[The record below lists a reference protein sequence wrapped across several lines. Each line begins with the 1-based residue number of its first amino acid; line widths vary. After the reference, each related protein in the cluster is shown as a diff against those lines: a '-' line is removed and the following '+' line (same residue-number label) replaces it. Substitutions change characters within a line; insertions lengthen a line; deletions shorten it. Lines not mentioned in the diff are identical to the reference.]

1 MTRSSLLALLGV
13 TSAIGLALPS
23 VQASTDYNN
32 DGYDDVWQH
41 RHSVTVA
48 SFSLT
53 SDYDGDGYTN
63 QAECVAGTDL
73 RNSLDAPEITNSVIS
88 GTNIQVSIKTQ
99 TGKLYQLQS
108 SAAPNGPTWT
118 NEGTAITGNGAVQT
132 VTVASGTGSKHYRF
146 SVSDKDTDG
155 DGVSDWA
162 EGLMGTNPALASSP
176 ANASGGVATD
186 ADVLRSLMSFTTTVV
201 TASAYEKENTA
212 GRIRITRSFGTMPLT
227 LSLTTSG
234 NTVATKGSASSGD
247 YTLKDGAGAALSASS
262 FTVPSAATSF
272 DVQIAPVVETPNV
285 NEVPEMLRL
294 TFRRVN
300 GSVTVPVGSTQ
311 GVNIRDATNIDAN
324 RKLFVAYLG
333 REGGAVTTAT
343 GLATL
348 LLNGDNTVG
357 EVNSTFSNL
366 TSAQSASHLH
376 AAPATDPQASGPIV
390 ESLALGQVTAHLYDV
405 QAETVASWATD
416 QAALNALFGGFV
428 YINVHTANY
437 GSGEIRGNYTLSDG
451 SINPPPAPPAPPA
464 YGSAEWPTLTGTNL
478 DRDIVRF
485 LTQATYGPTPESVQE
500 VKDLITA
507 NGGNAITGY
516 TAWINK
522 QMDLAQTPSP
532 SLQKLVQAADM
543 EEFILR
549 NNKPINAGNDPQFGG
564 GSFGWNTTSRTWT
577 SSTIHQNNYPFQ
589 NNRRREWWTL
599 VTQSK
604 DQLRQRMAL
613 ALSEIVVVSENDG
626 TVQAYHYGQANYWD
640 MLATNAF
647 GNYRALLEEVSY
659 HPIMGIYLSHLKN
672 QKATGTISPDEN
684 YAREIMQL
692 FSIGLVQ
699 RHLNGALK
707 LGNNGLPVNTYDQG
721 DIAELA
727 RVFTGLS
734 FGKRHIAVAN
744 APTYPTASTQRIG
757 ALEDNTNFF
766 EGNGVRFWQGEWM
779 NRMKMFDTYHDF
791 NAKVLF
797 NGKIGQKNIPARTNN
812 ATPESE
818 GNADVID
825 ALNTLAGNPASG
837 AYDGHPNTP
846 VFIARLLI
854 QRFTTSNPSSAYLYR
869 VASKFQDT
877 KGNLGEVIKAILL
890 DYEARSLSI
899 ADNTVAAGKPKEP
912 ILHFAHMHRALKCYT
927 GSPLVNLTTMPITFT
942 AMQAPTTTAYELSEY
957 NKFPANSVRF
967 RWPDT
972 QGAITQSPQRP
983 PSVFNWFL
991 PDYVVPGPLATAG
1004 LKAPELQVATES
1016 NVVNVV
1022 NAHYNTIFT
1031 SYPPTVKPGRGLDDY
1046 FNLSNYQTGASV
1058 QLAIP
1063 QYGVDKG
1070 YFSGTTFDASPAPAT
1085 AQPNDLNN
1093 QLDNLIPKWDEL
1105 IALYT
1110 NTYTTVLAAQYAPN
1124 AVPAT
1129 PGTTQKQTAHAEAVK
1144 AVVDQCDI
1152 LMTAGYLKAKFGALA
1167 TANPR
1172 QSIIDGLNLIAANNR
1187 HTSDAVNF
1195 TNDARTRCR
1204 NALYLVVTTPQALVL
1219 K

>member
-1 MTRSSLLALLGV
+1 MTRSSLLNVLGV
-13 TSAIGLALPS
+13 CSALGLAVSS
-23 VQASTDYNN
+23 VQAATDFNN

-41 RHSVTVA
+41 RHSITVSGYPLA
-48 SFSLT
+48 
-53 SDYDGDGYTN
+53 SDYDGDGYSN
-63 QAECVAGTDL
+63 QAECVAGTDPK
-73 RNSLDAPEITNSVIS
+73 NSLDSIDITNAVIS
-88 GTNIQVSIKTQ
+88 GANIQLSVKTQ
-99 TGKLYQLQS
+99 NGKVYKLES
-108 SAAPNGPTWT
+108 STAPNGPTWT
-118 NEGTAITGNGAVQT
+118 IEGTTINGNGAVQT
-132 VTVASGTGSKHYRF
+132 FTVASGTGSKHYR
-146 SVSDKDTDG
+146 VRAEDKDTDG

-162 EGLMGTNPALASSP
+162 EGQMGTSPTLANSTN
-176 ANASGGVATD
+176 NASGGVASD
-186 ADVLRSLMSFTTTVV
+186 GDVLRSMMSITTSVV
-201 TASAYEKENTA
+201 TSSAYEKENTNA
-212 GRIRITRSFGTMPLT
+212 RVRLTRSFGTMPLT

-234 NTVATKGSASSGD
+234 NTVATKGSAAATD
-247 YTLKDGAGAALSASS
+247 YSLKDGAGAALSASA
-262 FTVPSAATSF
+262 FTVPSAATTY
-272 DVQIAPVVETPNV
+272 DVQVAPVVEAPNV
-285 NEVPEMLRL
+285 PEVPEMLRL

-300 GSVTVPVGSTQ
+300 GSVTVPVGATQ
-311 GVNIRDATNIDAN
+311 GINIRDATNVEAN
-324 RKLFVAYLG
+324 RKLFVAFLG
-333 REGGAVTTAT
+333 REGGAATTAT
-343 GLATL
+343 GVATL

-357 EVNSTFSNL
+357 EVNSSFSNL

-390 ESLALGQVTAHLYDV
+390 ESLPLGQVTAHLYDV

-416 QAALNALFGGFV
+416 QAALNALYGGFI

-437 GSGEIRGNYTLSDG
+437 GSGEIRGNYLLTNSE
-451 SINPPPAPPAPPA
+451 PPVPVAPPT
-464 YGSAEWPTLTGTNL
+464 YGSPEWPTLTGSDL

-485 LTQATYGPTPESVQE
+485 LTQASFGPTPESIQE

-507 NGGNAITGY
+507 NGNNAIAGY
-516 TAWINK
+516 TAWITK

-532 SLQKLVQAADM
+532 SLTKLVQAADT

-564 GSFGWNTTSRTWT
+564 ASFAWNTTTRTWT
-577 SSTIHQNNYPFQ
+577 GSTIHQNNYPFQ

-599 VTQSK
+599 VMQSK
-604 DQLRQRMAL
+604 DQLRQRMAF

-626 TVQAYHYGQANYWD
+626 TVQAYHYGLSNYWD
-640 MLATNAF
+640 MLAQNAF
-647 GNYRALLEEVSY
+647 GNYRTILEEVTYS
-659 HPIMGIYLSHLKN
+659 PIMGIYLSHLKN

-692 FSIGLVQ
+692 FSVGLVQ

-707 LGNNGLPVNTYDQG
+707 LGTNGLPIPTYDQT
-721 DIAELA
+721 DITELA
-727 RVFTGLS
+727 RVMTGLS
-734 FGKRHIAVAN
+734 FGKRHISTAN

-766 EGNGVRFWQGEWM
+766 EGNGVRFWQGEWL

-797 NGKIGQKNIPARTNN
+797 NGKAGQKNIPARVNN

-825 ALNTLAGNPASG
+825 ALNAIAGNPASG
-837 AYDGHPNTP
+837 TYDGHPNTP

-854 QRFTTSNPSSAYLYR
+854 QRFTTSNPSSSYLYR
-869 VASKFQDT
+869 VAKKYQDT
-877 KGNLGEVIKAILL
+877 KGNLGEVVKTILL

-912 ILHFAHMHRALKCYT
+912 ILHFTAMHRALKCYT
-927 GSPLVNLTTMPITFT
+927 GSPLVNLTTMPVTFT
-942 AMQAPTTTAYELSEY
+942 ALQSPVIAAYETAEY

-967 RWPDT
+967 RWADT
-972 QGAITQSPQRP
+972 QGAITQSPQRA

-991 PDYVVPGPLATAG
+991 PDYVVPGPLASAG
-1004 LKAPELQVATES
+1004 LVAPELQVATES

-1046 FNLSNYQTGASV
+1046 FNLANYQTGASV
-1058 QLAIP
+1058 QLLVP
-1063 QYGVDKG
+1063 QYGVDKA
-1070 YFSGTTFDASPAPAT
+1070 YFSATNFDVAGVG
-1085 AQPNDLNN
+1085 QPNDINN

-1110 NTYTTVLAAQYAPN
+1110 TTYTTVLTAQYAPN
-1124 AVPAT
+1124 PVPAT
-1129 PGTTQKQTAHAEAVK
+1129 PGVTQKQAAHAEATK
-1144 AVVDQCDI
+1144 AIVDQCDI
-1152 LMTAGYLKAKFGALA
+1152 LMSAGYLKAKFGSSV

-1172 QSIIDGLNLIAANNR
+1172 QAIIDGVNLIAVNNR
-1187 HTSDAVNF
+1187 HTTDAVNF
-1195 TNDARTRCR
+1195 ANDARTRAR
-1204 NALYLVVTTPQALVL
+1204 NALYLVASTPQALVL